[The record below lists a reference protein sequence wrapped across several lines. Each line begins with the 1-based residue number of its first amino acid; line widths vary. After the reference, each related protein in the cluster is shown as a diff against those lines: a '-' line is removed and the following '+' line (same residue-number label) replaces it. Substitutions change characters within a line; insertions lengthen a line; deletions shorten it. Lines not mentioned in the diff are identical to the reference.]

1 MNEKMQRFQDG
12 LKEIQAE
19 AAAKARA
26 LARKMDQDGDGA
38 FDLKDVRIAVE
49 ARTGPITKRDLFA
62 VAFGW
67 LAGLAFALVVYA
79 FR

>member
-1 MNEKMQRFQDG
+1 MNEKLKRFQDG

-26 LARKMDQDGDGA
+26 LARKLDQDGDGD

-62 VAFGW
+62 VASAGV
-67 LAGLAFALVVYA
+67 AGLVLDADRLA